1 MYGKGVELRELAL
14 EQGGE
19 TYKMATVKGGEFYS
33 YLQEGDH
40 TKLGLRAHELIN
52 FILSSRHVSSLTTF
66 LQNIFFFK

>member
-40 TKLGLRAHELIN
+40 TKLGLRGPLN
-52 FILSSRHVSSLTTF
+52 
-66 LQNIFFFK
+66 